1 MAACCQGN
9 VEPESFVIVDATIN
23 APESLLII
31 IKIILVEMIM
41 ALVSGMPHPLSHSPS
56 LEQIV
61 PGINLL
67 FWGFHIPCTACD
79 VAVLF
84 SRPQNAPSP

>member
-1 MAACCQGN
+1 LGEAGWHEQDVEDKQLAACCQGN

-41 ALVSGMPHPLSHSPS
+41 ALVSGMPHPLFATLPASNELCP
-56 LEQIV
+56 
-61 PGINLL
+61 
-67 FWGFHIPCTACD
+67 A
-79 VAVLF
+79 
-84 SRPQNAPSP
+84 